1 MNSTSSQTLFKICL
15 FSLILQLILW
25 LTTAKNINNLRYTER
40 NLVEAASTSNKVN
53 CTFRDNVCK
62 CPYSCY
68 EQYENEKYCVVK
80 KCYTY
85 DENLGQCKQQ
95 GYHSTGPIVLQ
106 AIPFTGVFG
115 SGFGNIGRWDLFG
128 IYMGVFFGGCSSIII
143 LSVCCLCACP
153 SGNEEG
159 KKEGALMCFSQCSVC
174 LWAIA
179 ILVFYI
185 LGLIWITN
193 PGTIL
198 DGAGCPL
205 IFG

>member
-1 MNSTSSQTLFKICL
+1 MNSTSSQTLFKLCL

-25 LTTAKNINNLRYTER
+25 LTTAENLRYAGRELET
-40 NLVEAASTSNKVN
+40 TNKVN
-53 CTFRDNVCK
+53 CSFVDTVCK

-68 EQYENEKYCVVK
+68 EQYKTENYCVVK

-85 DENLGQCKQQ
+85 DENLGKCKQG

-128 IYMGVFFGGCSSIII
+128 IYMGVFFGGCCSVI
-143 LSVCCLCACP
+143 LLSLCCLCVCP

-159 KKEGALMCFSQCSVC
+159 KKEGALMCFGQCGLC
-174 LWAIA
+174 LWAVA

-185 LGLIWITN
+185 LGLIWITT

-198 DGAGCPL
+198 DRNGCPL
-205 IFG
+205 IFT